1 MTENKYPRLGK
12 IIVAPQVVTN
22 RMAPKRIRNII
33 LLLSGSVALM
43 MTGYGLVMPVFARRL
58 SEFGDGVEELGL
70 MSMSFALAQMIGAP
84 LMGSLADSRGRR
96 PIILLSLIAVTLA
109 YIGYLLAPST
119 LFFILIRGAAGF
131 LSAGLFPAAM
141 GVVADLVAEDSRA
154 RWTGII
160 MGSYAVG
167 FIFGPVIGGVLYDS
181 FGYAAPFVL
190 SAVVAFLAL
199 IAAFFMIPETR
210 TPEIRNREMLRARHA
225 NPQRIGKIS
234 IWSALPRPL
243 YIFGTLLAIDFI
255 NSFSFAFVEPQMIF
269 YFYDVL
275 GWSTTQFGVLV
286 GVYGIS
292 EVVGQMGLGQ
302 LSDKWGRKPLIIAGL
317 IPNIFFFAGLAF
329 LTDYYLMM
337 IGAACAGLGYA
348 LVAPATNA
356 FYLDITAEEHRSR
369 IIGVKGSFLSLG
381 GVLGPLAVAGVAGIL
396 APQTVFWIASGL
408 TALGLVLGA
417 VFLREPKHL
426 SVKDS
431 GLHDQTSSQRSLAA
445 QASLQ
450 NIAMLASLARSERQK
465 RTAVPIEQ

>member
-1 MTENKYPRLGK
+1 
-12 IIVAPQVVTN
+12 
-22 RMAPKRIRNII
+22 
-33 LLLSGSVALM
+33 M

-70 MSMSFALAQMIGAP
+70 MTMSFALAQMVGAP
-84 LMGSLADSRGRR
+84 LMGSLADSKGRR
-96 PIILLSLIAVTLA
+96 PIILLSLTAVTLA

-119 LFFILIRGAAGF
+119 IFFILIRGAAGF

-141 GVVADLVAEDSRA
+141 GVVADLVPEDSRA

-167 FIFGPVIGGVLYDS
+167 FIFGPVIGGVLYDG

-199 IAAFFMIPETR
+199 VAAFFMIPETR
-210 TPEIRNREMLRARHA
+210 TPEIRNRELLRTRHS
-225 NPQRIGKIS
+225 NPSQRGKIS
-234 IWSALPRPL
+234 IWDALPRPL
-243 YIFGTLLAIDFI
+243 YIFGTLLVIDFI

-286 GVYGIS
+286 GIYGVS
-292 EVVGQMGLGQ
+292 EVVGQVGLGQ
-302 LSDKWGRKPLIIAGL
+302 LSDRWGRKPIIIAGL
-317 IPNIFFFAGLAF
+317 IPNILFFAGLAF
-329 LTDYYLMM
+329 LKDYYLMM
-337 IGAACAGLGYA
+337 FGAACAGLGYA

-381 GVLGPLAVAGVAGIL
+381 GVLGPLAVAAVAGIL
-396 APQTVFWIASGL
+396 LPQSVFWIASGL
-408 TALGLVLGA
+408 TLIGLILA
-417 VFLREPKHL
+417 AIFLREPKHL
-426 SVKDS
+426 NLEETD
-431 GLHDQTSSQRSLAA
+431 LLDQTTGRRSLAA

-450 NIAMLASLARSERQK
+450 NIAMLASLARYERQK
-465 RTAVPIEQ
+465 DSIS